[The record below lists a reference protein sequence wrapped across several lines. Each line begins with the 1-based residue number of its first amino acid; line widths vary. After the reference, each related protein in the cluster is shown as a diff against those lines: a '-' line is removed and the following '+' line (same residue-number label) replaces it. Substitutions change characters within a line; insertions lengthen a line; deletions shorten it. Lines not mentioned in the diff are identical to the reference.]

1 MIKYKFISQ
10 ILLAITLI
18 INSFCYAQVYQKDS
32 KGDYVVQTD
41 NDKKFKGYNLKVPKP
56 VIQGFFQTV
65 ALHVTSNENECVREN
80 SKSFELKLNIYHPK
94 VKSGKNPDDEPLPV
108 IVFGYG
114 GGFLS
119 PYSTS
124 SSDTG
129 IQKWLASKGYIV
141 IAPTYRIGIDLYNPE
156 LAQRAVWRAV
166 QDIRIVNR
174 YAREARVE
182 KVFTVDKKKPLT
194 YVGWSSGGFIGLH
207 NLYLDEGN
215 RPDATKAGYSVNT
228 LPWYFDPTTVSTY
241 DLGTLN
247 QDQIR
252 PEFKGDPIPDITV
265 SIAGAIGSLDYIK
278 TAKDDKQRALCTI
291 HHPKDG
297 VVPYLTGNAYE
308 NFELFASPSY
318 TYPIVEGSGAID
330 IFFNNNS
337 SRKPAIYESYFM
349 QKGGVGPKEIN
360 GDAGGVKG
368 PLYYERWYHD
378 PAEKG
383 KNQAV
388 MDTILNFIKGATQK
402 FGNNVPTVKKQKL
415 PNLSSSQKGNNI
427 IYPNPTKGEFSIY
440 LGNKTVYK
448 VDVYSIMGELVY
460 SKDVLDTDFS
470 ILIDLSS
477 KSKGVYIIHLYTLN
491 DIEKRKLIVD

>member
-10 ILLAITLI
+10 ILLTIMLI

-32 KGDYVVQTD
+32 NGDYIVQTD
-41 NDKKFKGYNLKVPKP
+41 NNKKFNGYDLKVPKP
-56 VIQGFFQTV
+56 VLQGFFQTV
-65 ALHVTSNENECVREN
+65 ALHVTSNENECVTKN
-80 SKSFELKLNIYHPK
+80 SKSFQLNLNIYHPK
-94 VKSGKNPDDEPLPV
+94 VISGKNPDEKPLPV

-119 PYSTS
+119 PYSIK

-129 IQKWLASKGYIV
+129 IQRWLASKGYIV

-174 YAREARVE
+174 FAREARIE
-182 KVFTVDKKKPLT
+182 KVFTVDKTKPLT

-215 RPDATKAGYSVNT
+215 RPDATKDGYSVNT
-228 LPWYFDPTTVSTY
+228 LPWYYNPTTVSTY

-247 QDQIR
+247 QNQIR

-265 SIAGAIGSLDYIK
+265 CIAGAIGSLDYIK
-278 TAKDDKQRALCTI
+278 TAMDNKPRALCTI

-297 VVPYLTGNAYE
+297 VVPYLAGNAYE
-308 NFELFASPSY
+308 NFALFASPSY

-330 IFFNNNS
+330 VFFNNNPS
-337 SRKPAIYESYFM
+337 NKPDIYESYIM
-349 QKGGVGPKEIN
+349 QNGGMGSSKIN
-360 GDAGGVKG
+360 GDAGGIKG
-368 PLYYERWYHD
+368 PLNYETWYHD

-383 KNQAV
+383 KNLAV
-388 MDTILNFIKGATQK
+388 MDTILKFIKGATQK
-402 FGNNVPTVKKQKL
+402 FSSNEPAVKNQEL
-415 PNLSSSQKGNNI
+415 PNLSSSQNKNNI
-427 IYPNPTKGEFSIY
+427 IYPNPTKGEFSVY
-440 LGNKTVYK
+440 LGNKDVDK
-448 VDVYSIMGELVY
+448 VDIYNIIGELVY
-460 SKDVLDTDFS
+460 SKEVLDTDFS

-477 KSKGVYIIHLYTLN
+477 KGNGVYIIHLYTSN
-491 DIEKRKLIVD
+491 GVEKIKLIVG